1 MDIATQAERAME
13 EARAGLVSTHP
24 SLGFLSFKLNWFADP
39 TCDTAWVD
47 GVNVGFNPEFIMGCT
62 KGQRKFVAA
71 HEVGHPMLGHHLRR
85 GDRDP
90 ELWNQACDYVLNWML
105 KDGNFDMLEG
115 VLLDRKFALMAVEE
129 AYSHLEAKRQEE
141 DKGGEKGD
149 SSGQDDGSSESS
161 DGGDSGQD
169 GPSDGTPG
177 PGGESDS
184 EPGESQDNREPGESQ
199 PGSESGEAGSQ
210 DDSDGDE
217 SGGKGKASQPDNSSG
232 GPGKS
237 DDGKQDSGQDW
248 DGVRDFPGDSGEATE
263 EEIDAEAEK
272 WDIATQQAAQI
283 ARKLQGEVP
292 GFVETLLTDISDPK
306 LPWAEILARWVSQ
319 KVKDDYNFSKPNPR
333 YSSTGFFM
341 PALESLD
348 IGKVAIFWDTSCS
361 VTDSQVADIAA
372 ETQGLLEAHPG
383 VKIDLYHID
392 TDVRH
397 IEELDQYTDWDKIS
411 AKGRGGTDFRPGFYA
426 VEDSEEEDPVGIIYM
441 TDGECDKFPETPPNI
456 PVLWIIVD
464 MPHYK
469 RFEPPFGEVA
479 YYDDFDF

>member
-1 MDIATQAERAME
+1 MNIAEQAERAME

-24 SLGFLSFKLNWFADP
+24 SLGYLSFKLKWFADP
-39 TCDTAWVD
+39 TCKTAWVD
-47 GVNVGFNPEFIMGCT
+47 GVSVGFNPEFIMGCT

-141 DKGGEKGD
+141 DKGGDKDDSSEDGKDGDKGDGTGSGSDQESGSGGPSSEQDDGAGSERGGD
-149 SSGQDDGSSESS
+149 SSPEEP
-161 DGGDSGQD
+161 GDS
-169 GPSDGTPG
+169 
-177 PGGESDS
+177 PGG
-184 EPGESQDNREPGESQ
+184 GQQ
-199 PGSESGEAGSQ
+199 PGDEDAGGSH
-210 DDSDGDE
+210 
-217 SGGKGKASQPDNSSG
+217 GKSSG
-232 GPGKS
+232 GPES
-237 DDGKQDSGQDW
+237 DPQEAGSDQGW
-248 DGVRDFPGDSGEATE
+248 DGVRDLPGDSGKATE
-263 EEIDAEAEK
+263 EELDAEAEK

-306 LPWAEILARWVSQ
+306 LPWNEILARLVSQ

-372 ETQGLLEAHPG
+372 ETHGLLEAHPG

-392 TDVRH
+392 TEVRH
-397 IEELDQYTDWDKIS
+397 IEELDQYTDWDNIS

-441 TDGECDKFPETPPNI
+441 TDGECSKFPETPPNI

-464 MPHYK
+464 MPHYQ

-479 YYDDFDF
+479 YYDDF